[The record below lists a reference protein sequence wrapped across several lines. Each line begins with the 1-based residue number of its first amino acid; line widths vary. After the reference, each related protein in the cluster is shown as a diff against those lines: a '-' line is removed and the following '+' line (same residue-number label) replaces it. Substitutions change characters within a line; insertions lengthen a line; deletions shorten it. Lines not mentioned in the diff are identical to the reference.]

1 MGKGRI
7 YIGTS
12 GYSYKD
18 WKGVFYP
25 ERMTPAGFLG
35 HYAGTFPFVELN
47 FSYYRQPDRGML
59 ERMIEQT
66 PTDFRFSI
74 KAHRDLTHTR
84 GEGWEQAA
92 EKFLLGGAAPLR
104 EASRLAGILLQ
115 FPYSF
120 HRDTEN
126 RRYLSSVT
134 EYFSGFPLFVE
145 FRNTDWQLDDVYSG
159 LRERNI
165 GIVNTDTPD
174 LASLPENRAILTADR
189 GYIRFHGRN
198 SGTWWKG
205 DNVSRYDYLYSP
217 EELREW
223 VERIRDMLKKVTVLY
238 VAFNNH
244 HKGQAVKNALQLREM
259 LGA

>member
-1 MGKGRI
+1 M
-7 YIGTS
+7 S
-12 GYSYKD
+12 
-18 WKGVFYP
+18 
-25 ERMTPAGFLG
+25 
-35 HYAGTFPFVELN
+35 
-47 FSYYRQPDRGML
+47 
-59 ERMIEQT
+59 
-66 PTDFRFSI
+66 TDFRFSI

-174 LASLPENRAILTADR
+174 LASLPENRAIRTADR